1 MNTPPGWYPDPGY
14 AGHGPA
20 TERWWDGSAWTEYT
34 RDASGAAGPAFGPP
48 MPSYPPGQQG
58 DRTRGRGPR
67 IAALAVAFGV
77 VVAAIAVSIRRDVGA
92 RRDVGFRRVVGVRRD
107 QDARVRA

>member
-58 DRTRGRGPR
+58 TGRGAAARGSRRSPSPSGSSSPR
-67 IAALAVAFGV
+67 SPA
-77 VVAAIAVSIRRDVGA
+77 
-92 RRDVGFRRVVGVRRD
+92 
-107 QDARVRA
+107 